1 MIDPALASDAVAT
14 MKGDRQRTHGDP
26 MVTLARIAGMW
37 GAYLG
42 RDDLGAADVAAMMTM
57 LKLARARHAYE
68 RDHYLDG
75 IAYLLLAEDAAR
87 P

>member
-14 MKGDRQRTHGDP
+14 MKGERQRTHGDP
-26 MVTLARIAGMW
+26 MVTLSRIAGMW
-37 GAYLG
+37 GAYL
-42 RDDLGAADVAAMMTM
+42 DKDLGAADVAAMMTM

>member
-26 MVTLARIAGMW
+26 MVTLSRIAGMW
-37 GAYLG
+37 GAYL
-42 RDDLGAADVAAMMTM
+42 DKELGAADVAAMMTM

>member
-14 MKGDRQRTHGDP
+14 MMGDRSRTHGPP
-26 MVTLARIAGMW
+26 MQTLARIAGMW
-37 GAYLG
+37 GAYL
-42 RDDLGAADVAAMMTM
+42 DKELGAADVAAMMTM

>member
-37 GAYLG
+37 GAYL
-42 RDDLGAADVAAMMTM
+42 DKDLGAGDVAAMMVL
-57 LKLARARHAYE
+57 LKLARSRHAYE

>member
-14 MKGDRQRTHGDP
+14 MMGDRYRTHGNP
-26 MVTLARIAGMW
+26 MVTLSRIAGMW
-37 GAYLG
+37 GAYL
-42 RDDLGAADVAAMMTM
+42 DKDLGAADVAAMMTM